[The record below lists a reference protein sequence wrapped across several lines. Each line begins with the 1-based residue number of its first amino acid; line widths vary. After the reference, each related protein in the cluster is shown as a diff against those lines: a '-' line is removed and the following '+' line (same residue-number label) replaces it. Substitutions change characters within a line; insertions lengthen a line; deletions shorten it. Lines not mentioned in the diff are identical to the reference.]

1 MSEKKPQPKKKGLLK
16 RIGIKL
22 FRKVI
27 FVTSKKEAKDLKSDE
42 LEKFK
47 IFAESLK
54 EILRPQTVEFLQTPN
69 VAYMGQKDESIYFY
83 DFLKEWNNGGYFDA
97 NGITAVTGVANIAVP
112 QSNDNAN
119 GSNFNPNPILAISS
133 EIEKKEPKL
142 QLKPIEVFG
151 ELERIPT
158 PMTLE
163 NLEEKIAMFKMKKDL
178 IKSNHYCEKE
188 VIDFQLR
195 LENRRKY
202 EEHKDFFG
210 KFECTSSEKINK
222 LVSKYDLTLQTS
234 DLFIATFPDDATKI
248 MNEYTERTMAL
259 CGKKPIFYVIGEKKD
274 FKKRYERN
282 DPILLAQSPFGIYWD
297 ILGAWDKEI
306 LLLEEL

>member
-1 MSEKKPQPKKKGLLK
+1 MADKKPQPKKKGLLK

-22 FRKVI
+22 FKKVI
-27 FVTSKKEAKDLKSDE
+27 FVTSKKEVKDVKSEE

-47 IFAESLK
+47 MFAEALK
-54 EILRPQTVEFLQTPN
+54 EIIRPEPIQFAQTPN
-69 VAYMGQKDESIYFY
+69 VSYEGQKDESIYFY
-83 DFLKEWNNGGYFDA
+83 DFLKEWNNNGFFDSG
-97 NGITAVTGVANIAVP
+97 GITAVTVGGAFINGTP
-112 QSNDNAN
+112 SDGRDAN
-119 GSNFNPNPILAISS
+119 GDSTPILAISS
-133 EIEKKEPKL
+133 EIEKKEPKV

-202 EEHKDFFG
+202 EEHKEFFG
-210 KFECTSSEKINK
+210 KFECTSSEKINA

-248 MNEYTERTMAL
+248 MSEYTERTMAL

-274 FKKRYERN
+274 FKKRFERN

-297 ILGAWDKEI
+297 ILGAWDKEL

>member
-1 MSEKKPQPKKKGLLK
+1 M
-16 RIGIKL
+16 
-22 FRKVI
+22 
-27 FVTSKKEAKDLKSDE
+27 
-42 LEKFK
+42 
-47 IFAESLK
+47 
-54 EILRPQTVEFLQTPN
+54 
-69 VAYMGQKDESIYFY
+69 
-83 DFLKEWNNGGYFDA
+83 
-97 NGITAVTGVANIAVP
+97 
-112 QSNDNAN
+112 
-119 GSNFNPNPILAISS
+119 LAISS
-133 EIEKKEPKL
+133 EIEKKEPKV

-158 PMTLE
+158 PITLE

-202 EEHKDFFG
+202 DEHKDFFG
-210 KFECTSSEKINK
+210 KFDCTSSEKINK

-248 MNEYTERTMAL
+248 MSEYTERTMAL

-297 ILGAWDKEI
+297 ILGAWDKEL

>member
-1 MSEKKPQPKKKGLLK
+1 MADKKPKKKGLLK

-22 FRKVI
+22 FKKVI
-27 FVTSKKEAKDLKSDE
+27 FVTSKKEVKDVKTEE

-47 IFAESLK
+47 IFAEALK
-54 EILRPQTVEFLQTPN
+54 EIIRPEPIQFANTPN
-69 VAYMGQKDESIYFY
+69 VAYMGQKDESVYFY
-83 DFLKEWNNGGYFDA
+83 DFLKEWNNNGYFDSG
-97 NGITAVTGVANIAVP
+97 GITAVTVGGALGIATPQDANDGNNP
-112 QSNDNAN
+112 Q
-119 GSNFNPNPILAISS
+119 PMLAISS
-133 EIEKKEPKL
+133 EIEKKEPKV

-158 PMTLE
+158 PITLE

-202 EEHKDFFG
+202 DEHKEFFG
-210 KFECTSSEKINK
+210 KFDCTSSEKINK
-222 LVSKYDLTLQTS
+222 LVSRYDLTLQTS

-248 MNEYTERTMAL
+248 MSEYTERTMAL

-297 ILGAWDKEI
+297 ILGAWDKEL